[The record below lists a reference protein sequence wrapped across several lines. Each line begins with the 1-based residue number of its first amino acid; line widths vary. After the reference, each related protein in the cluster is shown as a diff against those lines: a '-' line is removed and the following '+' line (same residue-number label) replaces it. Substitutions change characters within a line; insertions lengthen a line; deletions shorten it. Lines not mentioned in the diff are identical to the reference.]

1 MKMSN
6 KIEKESLISVLEDD
20 DDDDDGISY
29 YSALGLDRNPVLV
42 SLMEK
47 IEEHDRK
54 DACS

>member
-1 MKMSN
+1 MKISN

-47 IEEHDRK
+47 IEEQDRK